1 MRVCVRP
8 GAGAVNAISA
18 PSFSLRPKFV
28 EQRLRLSQIARV
40 EAFGRKPEQADLVRH
55 PACPG
60 RARAAPYS
68 SPRAVP
74 KILLVVDVQLRERP
88 RNTLSRYNTSTD

>member
-40 EAFGRKPEQADLVRH
+40 EAFGKPA
-55 PACPG
+55 
-60 RARAAPYS
+60 
-68 SPRAVP
+68 
-74 KILLVVDVQLRERP
+74 
-88 RNTLSRYNTSTD
+88 

>member
-1 MRVCVRP
+1 MRSKSL
-8 GAGAVNAISA
+8 AGHEVGLA
-18 PSFSLRPKFV
+18 
-28 EQRLRLSQIARV
+28 RLSAKLI
-40 EAFGRKPEQADLVRH
+40 LVRH